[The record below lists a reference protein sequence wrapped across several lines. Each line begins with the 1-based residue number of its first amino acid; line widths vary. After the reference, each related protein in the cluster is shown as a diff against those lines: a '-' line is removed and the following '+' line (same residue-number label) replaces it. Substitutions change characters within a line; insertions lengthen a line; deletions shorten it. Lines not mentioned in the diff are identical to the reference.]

1 MSSKIGLL
9 ISLMFFALFFLLSV
23 DVIVIQYHYSDLDS
37 QSVVIGYEISRLET
51 LNEENITPIEEKHHV
66 NIENISNRSPEFG
79 DIVFYTISRDYQ
91 PLIVSNETMV
101 IKVKRSVVIGYY

>member
-9 ISLMFFALFFLLSV
+9 ISMAFFALFFLLSV
-23 DVIVIQYHYSDLDS
+23 DVIMIQYHFSDLDS
-37 QSVVIGYEISRLET
+37 QSVIIGYEISQLES
-51 LNEENITPIEEKHHV
+51 LNEANITSIEEKHRV

-79 DIVFYTISRDYQ
+79 EVVFYTITRDYQ

-101 IKVKRSVVIGYY
+101 IKVQRSVVIGYY